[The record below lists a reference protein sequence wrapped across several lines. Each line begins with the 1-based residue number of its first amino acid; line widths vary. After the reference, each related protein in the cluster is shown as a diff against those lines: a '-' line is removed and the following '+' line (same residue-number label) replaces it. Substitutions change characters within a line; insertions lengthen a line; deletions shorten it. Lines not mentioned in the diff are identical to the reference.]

1 MVMGMVQTDLTAPV
15 LVTGATGYVAGHIV
29 RRLLEE
35 GYTVHAAVRDP
46 DNATKVQH
54 LTELADR
61 LPGTIRYFRSDLLQ
75 TGSYVDAMQGC
86 ETVFHTASPC
96 HLAVEDPQ
104 RDLVEPALSG
114 TSNVL
119 QTVNEIATVRRVVL
133 TSSCA
138 AIFGDNADVE
148 SSVTGAFTEAD
159 WNTTSTLDHQPYAY
173 SKVLAEKE
181 AWRIAGAQDR
191 WDLVSVNPSVV
202 VGPGLSAQGSSA
214 TYEFLIKFAD
224 GSMKSGAP
232 DYGMGKVDVRDVA
245 EAHMK
250 SAFTPSAS
258 GRYLICAKNTS
269 FPEVAAVLRNEFGD
283 DWPFPKRTLPKW
295 IVWLFGPLK
304 DRTLTRKLIRRNVG
318 HPFVADNSRSINDLG
333 MTYRSVEESIV
344 DLFQQIIDAGLLK
357 SP

>member
-1 MVMGMVQTDLTAPV
+1 MVMVQTDLTAPV

-46 DNATKVQH
+46 DNATKVRH

-119 QTVNEIATVRRVVL
+119 QTVNETATVRRVVL

-202 VGPGLSAQGSSA
+202 VGPGLNAQGSSA
-214 TYEFLIKFAD
+214 TYEFLVKFAD

-269 FPEVAAVLRNEFGD
+269 FPEVAAVLRREFGD

-295 IVWLFGPLK
+295 IIWLFGPLK
-304 DRTLTRKLIRRNVG
+304 DRTLTRKMIRRNIG
-318 HPFVADNSRSINDLG
+318 YPFVADNSRSVNDLG

-344 DLFQQIIDAGLLK
+344 DLFQQIVDAGLLK